1 MNCENIEPKMTK
13 RFESICKKDPF
24 LESAINY
31 LMEKIQFYHS
41 NPNEYDMLEIQDC
54 FFDILEELHIYT
66 FEDGYMCGY
75 DECLEDLEPN
85 HELSFISFKERTKYR
100 GKQEFKSK
108 DVLEFIRNEIPDVF
122 KALLKE
128 YRKKTEAK
136 QDD

>member
-1 MNCENIEPKMTK
+1 MNCENIEPKMIK
-13 RFESICKKDPF
+13 NFKDICKADPF
-24 LESAINY
+24 LESSINL

-41 NPNEYDMLEIQDC
+41 NPSEYDMLSIQKLFFEILYD
-54 FFDILEELHIYT
+54 LHLYT

-85 HELSFISFKERTKYR
+85 HELSFLSFSERSKYR
-100 GKQEFKSK
+100 DKQQFKSK
-108 DVLEFIRNEIPDVF
+108 DILEFIRNEIPDVF

-128 YRKKTEAK
+128 YRKKVEAE